1 MIMTDQTSGS
11 DQKPIRIILVDDGP
25 AIFDALGAA
34 LSRYPTMQVIG
45 QAGDRQEALQLC
57 QLTGPEVVLVNLTAA
72 GLDAIS
78 VIRWIALQWPQIT
91 ILALTC
97 EETEAQLREALEAGA
112 NGYLPVDAAPETL
125 AATIQHVMGAK
136 SHSNMRPEL
145 TPLPDETPEANRGD
159 ADSLRKTELVE
170 AARIQSSL
178 LPSEPPIIPGWD
190 LAVRLQPARET
201 SGDFFDFL
209 PLDHGKYGIVI
220 GDVSD
225 KGLGAALFMA
235 MTSTLFR
242 TYTARQ
248 TSMPALT
255 MSLVNERILSDTGGS
270 SFVTAFLGVLEPQ
283 TGRLRY
289 VNAGHMPPLM
299 ISSQKG
305 KKVDYLERTG
315 MALGVLNEAA
325 WGQKLIKFSPG
336 EFLLLYTDGVLDAQN
351 SREEYYGPQR
361 LQQAARVNAGGS
373 ARQIVDAILA
383 DVVRFGGDT
392 PVSDDVILMA
402 LVRKK

>member
-1 MIMTDQTSGS
+1 MNMTGDLNIRANQ
-11 DQKPIRIILVDDGP
+11 PIRVILVDSQP
-25 AIFDALGAA
+25 AAFGDLGAA
-34 LSRYPTMQVIG
+34 LAQSPALQVIG
-45 QAGDRQEALQLC
+45 QASDRQEALQLC
-57 QLTGPEVVLVNLTAA
+57 QLTGPEVVLVNLAA
-72 GLDAIS
+72 ADLDAIS
-78 VIRWIALQWPQIT
+78 VIRWIVRQWPQIT
-91 ILALTC
+91 VLALVDG
-97 EETEAQLREALEAGA
+97 EGETRLREALDAGA
-112 NGYLPVDAAPETL
+112 SGYLPAGAAPETL
-125 AATIQHVMGAK
+125 AATIQHVMEAK
-136 SHSNMRPEL
+136 SRTGVKPEL
-145 TPLPDETPEANRGD
+145 LEQDEAVETQRNAVE
-159 ADSLRKTELVE
+159 SLRKTELVE

-178 LPSEPPIIPGWD
+178 LPAEPPVIPGWD

-242 TYTARQ
+242 TFTARQ

-255 MSLVNERILSDTGGS
+255 MSQVNERILSDSGGS

-299 ISSQKG
+299 LSPQKG

-315 MALGVLNEAA
+315 MALGVLSEAA
-325 WGQKLIKFSPG
+325 WQQKIVKFSPS

-351 SREEYYGPQR
+351 SRGEYYGPQR
-361 LQQAARVNAGGS
+361 LQQAARANTGAS

-383 DVVRFGGDT
+383 DVAHFTSDT